1 MKMQERKSIVV
12 GVDLSDYS
20 VHVARQAK
28 LLSSALGLPVVY
40 VLVYEDVNHFEG
52 VNPEA
57 SRITE
62 RLKTKARSRYGLG
75 GNANIQVRFG
85 RAEKEIL
92 EVAKS
97 QKSPLIMVGHRSTGR
112 VAHFFLGS
120 VADKLASHSPFPV
133 WIHRGEKP
141 KLPLRILVPSDLTR
155 RTDKAL
161 KLLDAFRRDF
171 DAKIEVFHVVG
182 EPFPILDY
190 PTWKLL
196 EKEMLAAAERKM
208 RAFERNRPFVRVGL
222 ARGAVAAG
230 IRQRSSEFDL
240 IAVTPARKPKSA
252 FGRVTG
258 RLVRSSDKPVLVV
271 P

>member
-28 LLSSALGLPVVY
+28 LLASALSLPVVY
-40 VLVYEDVNHFEG
+40 VLVYEDVNHYEG

-57 SRITE
+57 SKIAE
-62 RLKTKARSRYGLG
+62 KLKAKARSRYGLG
-75 GNANIQVRFG
+75 GTANIQVRFG

-92 EVAKS
+92 EVAKT
-97 QKSPLIMVGHRSTGR
+97 QKNPLIMVGHRSTGR

-141 KLPLRILVPSDLTR
+141 KLPLRILVPSSLGR

-161 KLLDAFRRDF
+161 TLLESFRRDF
-171 DAKIEVFHVVG
+171 DAKIEVHHVVG

-190 PTWKLL
+190 PTWKVL
-196 EKEMLAAAERKM
+196 EKEMLTAAERRM
-208 RAFERNRPFVRVGL
+208 RAFERTRPFVRVSIS
-222 ARGAVAAG
+222 RGAVTAG
-230 IRQRSSEFDL
+230 IRRRAAKFDL
-240 IAVTPARKPKSA
+240 IVLTPARKPKST

-258 RLVRSSDKPVLVV
+258 RLVRSGDKPVLVV